1 ELKQIEHVVNEKIWE
16 NLYVTI
22 EEMSQT
28 EAKDKGAMALFG
40 EKYGDVV
47 RVVEIGDY
55 SIELCG
61 GCHVTNSSSR
71 GLFKIVSESGI
82 GAGDRTIE
90 CNTSKEAFDYL
101 EEKNI
106 LIKQV
111 SNMLK
116 AEEGKNL
123 TKIEREFHRI
133 KQ

>member
-1 ELKQIEHVVNEKIWE
+1 
-16 NLYVTI
+16 YVTI

-61 GCHVTNSSSR
+61 GCHVTNSSSI

-82 GAGDRTIE
+82 GAGVRRIE
-90 CNTSKEAFDYL
+90 AVTSKEAVDYL

-106 LIKQV
+106 LLKQV

-116 AEEGKNL
+116 SEDDKIL
-123 TKIEREFHRI
+123 TKSESQFDHI
-133 KQ
+133 KQLEQ